1 MEVMLKYD
9 DASWHYGG
17 NFPPELPPQAGAT
30 HTGMFIAWAVLSGF
44 VGVLHKEHSKDLLTR
59 LERRTISPGQF
70 FIKACDEK
78 FTDEDLNDEGN
89 SFTQE
94 YFKFKTGDYLTDYE
108 RVLGRDVP
116 TLYHVPDTWEN
127 YDRLKPVLDGRFS
140 EWKSKRNVG
149 TQTVGDNRVE
159 NH

>member
-1 MEVMLKYD
+1 MEVRLKYD

-30 HTGMFIAWAVLSGF
+30 HTGMFIAWAVLSGL
-44 VGVLHKEHSKDLLTR
+44 VGGLHKQHSKDLLMR
-59 LERRTISPGQF
+59 LEQRTISPGQF

-89 SFTQE
+89 AFTQE

-108 RVLGRDVP
+108 RVLGPDVP

-149 TQTVGDNRVE
+149 TQIVGDNRVE